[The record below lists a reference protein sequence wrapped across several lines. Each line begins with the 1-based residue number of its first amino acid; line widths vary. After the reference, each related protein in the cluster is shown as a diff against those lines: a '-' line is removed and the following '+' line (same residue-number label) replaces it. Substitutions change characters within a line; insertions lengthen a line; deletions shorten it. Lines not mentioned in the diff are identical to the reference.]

1 MRPRRELP
9 KFHALRSVCS
19 CLRGTNRQRHR
30 RSNGQDKMRQKR
42 LTGLDA
48 DLREP
53 ISIRCGGIVEAVG
66 AGWALVAC
74 AEEHAARQPH
84 LPPFIRALSL
94 STCTRPTLAAA
105 RGWNLRVQHS
115 CCGPK
120 ASATAGAACAAFFA
134 SARADGIAP
143 LPAPR
148 GIPVPPRSGPAAGAL
163 CSMCEIPAYLVPSL
177 TICIGKLEGAERRQL
192 DDLPKHYAKGHVFR
206 NTF

>member
-134 SARADGIAP
+134 SARAVGLRQVRYA
-143 LPAPR
+143 AC
-148 GIPVPPRSGPAAGAL
+148 VRSQRIWCRHLQFALANSRERNGASL
-163 CSMCEIPAYLVPSL
+163 MIFPSIMRKDTCL
-177 TICIGKLEGAERRQL
+177 GTR
-192 DDLPKHYAKGHVFR
+192 FR
-206 NTF
+206 SCCQFQFCCLL